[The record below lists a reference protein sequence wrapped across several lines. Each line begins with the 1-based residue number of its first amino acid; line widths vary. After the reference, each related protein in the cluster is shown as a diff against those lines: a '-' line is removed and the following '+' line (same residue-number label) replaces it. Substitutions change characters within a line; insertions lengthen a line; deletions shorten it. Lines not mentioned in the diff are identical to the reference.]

1 MSAYDAWHR
10 ALRELTSD
18 EQCFA
23 AWREQRYAFAY
34 QIGTLLTEAHSPCPA
49 ASGPALYGVYLAGTG
64 LCYVGQTQD
73 ARRRLRDLPIGESHH
88 LAVTAPPEIWTR
100 IVVVQWAELLDAS
113 LPESELRRCGQALE
127 HLLHR
132 EFHPT
137 VNCHSRTTDGRYRE
151 RRPEDSRSKAAL
163 SATEFANLFVAVLT
177 AWSELASIPEG
188 NGATAYREYGRIVFP
203 SALLTNGQAVRK
215 ERPPHDC
222 RW

>member
-1 MSAYDAWHR
+1 MSAYDAWHQ

-18 EQCFA
+18 EQRFA
-23 AWREQRYAFAY
+23 SWREQRYAFAY
-34 QIGTLLTEAHSPCPA
+34 QIGTLLTEAHPPCPA

-100 IVVVQWAELLDAS
+100 IVVVQWAELLEAA
-113 LPESELRRCGQALE
+113 LPEIELKRCGQALE

-132 EFHPT
+132 EFHPV
-137 VNCHSRTTDGRYRE
+137 VNCYSRTTDGKYRE

-163 SATEFANLFVAVLT
+163 SAAEFANLFAAVLN
-177 AWSELASIPEG
+177 AWLELASIPAG
-188 NGATAYREYGRIVFP
+188 SGLTNYHEYGRAVFP
-203 SALLTNGQAVRK
+203 SAVLTAS
-215 ERPPHDC
+215 P
-222 RW
+222 